1 MKLIHLKPFYL
12 VVGIAFATICIFT
25 FSNFRNKEKPSIVQ
39 WITYEQAQKLT
50 AKKPRKIFIDV
61 YTDWCGWCKKMDANT
76 LSNVQIGN
84 YLNEKYYAVKLN
96 AESDAK
102 TVYKGKEMTERE
114 LASKIFKATGFPT
127 TVYLDEKENLLQP
140 ISSYLEVD
148 VLDKILHYYGENFYQ
163 KTDWATFESMYSK
176 K

>member
-1 MKLIHLKPFYL
+1 MNNKSINFLIA
-12 VVGIAFATICIFT
+12 VAVAIIAIFT
-25 FSNFRNKEKPSIVQ
+25 FGNFTKTNKPILVQ
-39 WITYEQAQKLT
+39 WVTYEEAQKLT

-76 LSNVQIGN
+76 LSDPQIGN

-96 AESDAK
+96 AESDKK
-102 TVYKGKEMTERE
+102 TTYKGKEMTERE
-114 LASKIFKATGFPT
+114 LASKVFKATGFPT
-127 TVYLDEKENLLQP
+127 TVYLDEKENVLQP

-148 VLDKILHYYGENFYQ
+148 VLDKILHYYGENYYQ
-163 KTDWATFESMYSK
+163 KTDWATFESMYTK